1 MKKLLFLVLLSAFVP
16 SVHGKNIT
24 VVMETNMGNIEI
36 ELYAD
41 DAPITVDNFLQYAKD
56 DFYDG
61 LIFHRVIVSPT
72 PFMIQGGGYDT
83 ELNKPE
89 VRAPIMN
96 EFDPNRSNVR
106 GTIAMAKR
114 KDDPNSA
121 TSQFFIN
128 LKDNGGPPPD
138 GLDYKN
144 GGFTVFGSV
153 IKGMEDVVDTIAH
166 VPTWTEGGMEK
177 VPFRD
182 VVIHNVK
189 ILGDLNEDFKVETA
203 DLALS
208 AQQWL
213 QSGYSEEAKLS
224 ESPDESWFGYS
235 VAIEQDYAIV
245 GALYEN
251 DNGAAYIFK
260 RSDDPNVTDWIL
272 QDRLTASDGAADD
285 WFGYSVD
292 IYQKYAIVGA
302 PKDDDNG
309 STSGSAYIFR
319 QNDDPNDPYWYL
331 QTKITA
337 SDAESLDWFGHSV
350 SIYDKVAVAGAF
362 GVDDDGDE
370 SGALY
375 TFGPKSIID
384 PNWIQMDKLTA
395 PGIAA
400 NDRFGY
406 SVALWRD
413 YIIAGAYQDDSGTT
427 SNSGA
432 AYVFR
437 VSSSGWSPPAKLV
450 PSDPNEGGWFGYS
463 VDIYSDYAIAGA
475 VGDND
480 KGNKSGSAYI
490 FRFDAETSGWE
501 QQNKLT
507 ASDGAAFDRFGCS
520 VSIDK
525 NHAIVGSRADDDN
538 GDKSGSA
545 YLFYWDDTD
554 LNWKEYQKI
563 VPPDSQT
570 KDYFGFS
577 ASVSRDYAIAG
588 ATEDD
593 DNGSDSGSAYVYR
606 ICPAADLNGDCTVD
620 LADLSVFAGN
630 WLAEQP

>member
-1 MKKLLFLVLLSAFVP
+1 MKKLLFLVLLSAFAL

-24 VVMETNMGNIEI
+24 VVMETNMGDIEI

-61 LIFHRVIVSPT
+61 LIFHRVAFLPPPDDR
-72 PFMIQGGGYDT
+72 PFVIQGGGYDT
-83 ELNKPE
+83 ELNARE
-89 VRAPIMN
+89 VRDPIIN
-96 EFDPNRSNVR
+96 EFGLSNVR
-106 GTIAMAKR
+106 GTIAMAKGN
-114 KDDPNSA
+114 DPNSA

-128 LKDNGGPPPD
+128 LDDNSGPPPA
-138 GLDYKN
+138 LDTQN

-153 IKGMEDVVDTIAH
+153 IKGMEDVVDTIAN
-166 VPTWTEGGMEK
+166 VPTWTEGGMDD

-182 VVIHNVK
+182 VVIHDVK
-189 ILGDLNEDFKVETA
+189 ILGDLDEDFKVETA

-224 ESPDESWFGYS
+224 ESPDGSQFGYS

-245 GALYEN
+245 GASFEN

-260 RSDDPNVTDWIL
+260 RSDDPNGTNWIL

-292 IYQKYAIVGA
+292 IYEDYAIVGA
-302 PKDDDNG
+302 PADDDNG
-309 STSGSAYIFR
+309 ITSGSAYIFR
-319 QNDDPNDPYWYL
+319 QNDDPNDPYWIQ

-337 SDAESLDWFGHSV
+337 SDGAADDWFGHSV
-350 SIYDKVAVAGAF
+350 SIYDEVAVAGAF
-362 GVDDDGDE
+362 GVDDNGAE

-375 TFGPKSIID
+375 IFRPKSTID
-384 PNWIQMDKLTA
+384 LNWIQMDKLTA
-395 PGIAA
+395 PGVVAG
-400 NDRFGY
+400 DRFGY
-406 SVALWRD
+406 SVSLWRD
-413 YIIAGAYQDDSGTT
+413 YIIAGAYRDDSGTI

-432 AYVFR
+432 AYVTR
-437 VSSSGWSPPAKLV
+437 LSSSGWLPPAKLI
-450 PSDPNEGGWFGYS
+450 PSDPIEEGWFGYS
-463 VDIYSDYAIAGA
+463 VDIYGDYAIAGA
-475 VGDND
+475 VGDDD
-480 KGNKSGSAYI
+480 KGSKSGSAYI
-490 FRFDAETSGWE
+490 FRLNATSGWE
-501 QQNKLT
+501 EQNKLT

-525 NHAIVGSRADDDN
+525 DHAIVGSRFDDDN

-563 VPPDSQT
+563 VPPDGQAE
-570 KDYFGFS
+570 DHFGFS
-577 ASVSRDYAIAG
+577 VSVTRDYAIAG

-593 DNGSDSGSAYVYR
+593 DNGNDSGSAYIYR

>member
-1 MKKLLFLVLLSAFVP
+1 MKKLLFLVLLSAFAL

-24 VVMETNMGNIEI
+24 VVMETNMGDIEI
-36 ELYAD
+36 ELYPD

-56 DFYDG
+56 DFYDE
-61 LIFHRVIVSPT
+61 LIFHRVVVSPI
-72 PFMIQGGGYDT
+72 PFMIQGGGFDT

-89 VRAPIMN
+89 VRAPIIN
-96 EFDPNRSNVR
+96 EFGLSNVR
-106 GTIAMAKR
+106 GTIAMAKVGG
-114 KDDPNSA
+114 DPNSA

-128 LKDNGGPPPD
+128 LDDNSSN
-138 GLDYKN
+138 LDNQN

-153 IKGMEDVVDTIAH
+153 IKGMEDVVDTIAN
-166 VPTWTEGGMEK
+166 VPTWTEGGMDD

-182 VVIHNVK
+182 VVIHDVK
-189 ILGDLNEDFKVETA
+189 ILGDLDEDFKVETA

-213 QSGYSEEAKLS
+213 QNGYSEEAKLS
-224 ESPDESWFGYS
+224 ESPDGSQFGYS

-245 GALYEN
+245 GASFEN

-260 RSDDPNVTDWIL
+260 RSDDQNETNWIL

-302 PKDDDNG
+302 PTDDDKG
-309 STSGSAYIFR
+309 TTSGSAYIFR
-319 QNDDPNDPYWYL
+319 QNDDPNDPYWI
-331 QTKITA
+331 QKTKITA
-337 SDAESLDWFGHSV
+337 SDGESLDWFGHSV
-350 SIYDKVAVAGAF
+350 SIYDELAVAGAF
-362 GVDDDGDE
+362 GVDDNGAE

-375 TFGPKSIID
+375 IFKPKSTID
-384 PNWIQMDKLTA
+384 PNWIQVDKLGDPDNT
-395 PGIAA
+395 PGD
-400 NDRFGY
+400 DRFGY
-406 SVALWRD
+406 SVAMWRD
-413 YIIAGAYQDDSGTT
+413 YIIAGAYRDDSGTI

-432 AYVFR
+432 AYVSR
-437 VSSSGWSPPAKLV
+437 LSSSGWSQPAKLI
-450 PSDPNEGGWFGYS
+450 PSDPNEEIWFGYS
-463 VDIYSDYAIAGA
+463 VDIYGDYAIVGA
-475 VGDND
+475 VGDDD

-490 FRFDAETSGWE
+490 FRFDAETSSWE
-501 QQNKLT
+501 EQNKLI

-525 NHAIVGSRADDDN
+525 DYAIVGSRFDDDN
-538 GDKSGSA
+538 GNKSGSA
-545 YLFYWDDTD
+545 YLFYRDDTD
-554 LNWKEYQKI
+554 LNWKEHQKI
-563 VPPDSQT
+563 VPPDGQAE
-570 KDYFGFS
+570 DRFGFS
-577 ASVSRDYAIAG
+577 ASISRDYAIVG